1 MHLVKLSIVIP
12 AYNEESS
19 IAEIIKRCLFLKKS
33 FSSIEIVVVND
44 GSTDNTSRVVQKL
57 IAKNRSIKLINL
69 AVNSGHMAAITA
81 GYKVASGDWIGTID
95 ADGQDDP
102 NIFIS
107 MFEQCRVNR
116 ADVCFTKR
124 VNRKFDSTLHKIF
137 SPVFYKIL
145 SMASKGSTIYQSADF
160 RLISKRVLVTLNSLP
175 EVNKMYRVLIPSL
188 GYKYVIVNYE
198 RNFRSAGESKYGFVS
213 LFKLGSKSLLA
224 TTGAPLRWVSL
235 VSLVSAFFSL
245 TLTCIALVS
254 GFLSQSPPGWASLAF
269 IVSLMFFLHSV
280 SSMVITEFLLILLS
294 DVRQRPTHQIE
305 KA

>member
-1 MHLVKLSIVIP
+1 MYSVKLSIVIP
-12 AYNEESS
+12 AFNEEAS
-19 IAEIIKRCLFLKKS
+19 ITGIIQKCLSLKKS

-44 GSTDNTSRVVQKL
+44 GSTDDTSKVVKRL
-57 IAKNRSIKLINL
+57 ITRNGSIKLINL
-69 AVNSGHMAAITA
+69 AINSGHMAAITA

-102 NIFIS
+102 SFFVS
-107 MFEQCRVNR
+107 MFEQCEINL

-124 VNRKFDSTLHKIF
+124 VNRKFDSILHKIF
-137 SPVFYKIL
+137 SPIFYKIL

-175 EVNKMYRVLIPSL
+175 EVSKMYRVLIPSL
-188 GYKYVIVNYE
+188 GYKCVIVDYE

-224 TTGAPLRWVSL
+224 TTGAPLRWVSIA
-235 VSLVSAFFSL
+235 SLLSAFFSL
-245 TLTCIALVS
+245 AITCLALVS

-269 IVSLMFFLHSV
+269 IVSLMFFLQSI
-280 SSMVITEFLLILLS
+280 SSIVITEFLLILMS

-305 KA
+305 KV